1 MGLQEKLEEQL
12 RPLFALLE
20 DIQGRLAK
28 GGKVPNFGS
37 LKDWALVSHI
47 SSSLPKLI
55 YHPDRIP
62 ASLSTQLIVFLSQ
75 SCMICREQVERN
87 GQMMHS
93 RTLRRKVL
101 DCGFGCCCCKTPE
114 SIRIAP
120 GIILGGMNE

>member
-1 MGLQEKLEEQL
+1 MQEKLEEQL

-55 YHPDRIP
+55 YHPGRIP
-62 ASLSTQLIVFLSQ
+62 ASLSIQLIVFLKSF
-75 SCMICREQVERN
+75 SCMIFKEQVKRS
-87 GQMMHS
+87 GQICTAGHYAGKFQIVVS
-93 RTLRRKVL
+93 DVAAARHQ
-101 DCGFGCCCCKTPE
+101 E
-114 SIRIAP
+114 A
-120 GIILGGMNE
+120 